1 MDLVHEEGLH
11 PGLLLFRNSSSDVF
25 IVSISFKSA
34 EYETILD
41 PVSDFGD
48 TAVEQSSPGYLIPK
62 VLDT

>member
-11 PGLLLFRNSSSDVF
+11 PGLLLLRNSSSDVL
-25 IVSISFKSA
+25 IISISFESA
-34 EYETILD
+34 EYETMLE
-41 PVSDFGD
+41 PVSCFGD